1 MNVNGLG
8 GQDARVLPVAVA
20 ARPPAPR
27 LRSDEAVPPALVPN
41 ERAAVPEPSED
52 TIKRA
57 DSASEQAPGPKPTG
71 TRLRVDPETK
81 RIVAQIVDENGEV
94 IRQLPPEELLELS
107 VRFKRLEGLL
117 FNRET

>member
-20 ARPPAPR
+20 ARPPAPQ
-27 LRSDEAVPPALVPN
+27 LRYDEAVPPPPVAH
-41 ERAAVPEPSED
+41 ERAVVPERSED
-52 TIKRA
+52 TVQRA
-57 DSASEQAPGPKPTG
+57 DKASEENPGPKRTE
-71 TRLRVDPETK
+71 TRLRVDAETQ

-107 VRFKRLEGLL
+107 VRFRRLEGLL